1 MNFMVIPPAHS
12 QPESVIKTWIS
23 KVALRLNQL
32 RPNVDD
38 LGLKV
43 SARWVLVLDL
53 QRLNRNTAVN
63 VDKPFSEFGKVTTE
77 SPVEER
83 TDRDDGIGE
92 KATIERSASS
102 GRCSRTPLTPSF
114 G

>member
-1 MNFMVIPPAHS
+1 MNFMIMPPAHS

-38 LGLKV
+38 LV
-43 SARWVLVLDL
+43 SACWVLVLDL
-53 QRLNRNTAVN
+53 QRLNQNTAVN
-63 VDKPFSEFGKVTTE
+63 VDKPFSEFGKATTE

-83 TDRDDGIGE
+83 ADRDDGIGE

-102 GRCSRTPLTPSF
+102 GPSV